1 MGGVPESCLPT
12 DIVRI
17 VLGVARLGD
26 MDLFG
31 WWRSRSYTP
40 AGRYV
45 LEEALPRTWLVS
57 ALEGS
62 LLSAAARHAEVL
74 TRPTAVHLFS
84 SHLPALRWAL
94 GWLREQKV
102 GGGHNGLIAE
112 LRGWNRSSAA
122 RVLAGWIGA
131 PPPTGEILAQE
142 RRVGTLYRRDLAR
155 PEETVR
161 VSRIL
166 AACYTDQGE
175 NLRFPCFE
183 MVP

>member
-1 MGGVPESCLPT
+1 MVSDPGSSRPN

-17 VLGVARLGD
+17 VLGVTRLGD

-40 AGRYV
+40 AGQYV
-45 LEEALPRTWLVS
+45 LGGALPRTWLVS

-102 GGGHNGLIAE
+102 EGERDGLLAE
-112 LRGWNRSSAA
+112 LRSWDRSSAP
-122 RVLAGWIGA
+122 RVLTGWIGTL
-131 PPPTGEILAQE
+131 PPAGETLAQE
-142 RRVGTLYRRDLAR
+142 RRVGTLRSDDLLR
-155 PEETVR
+155 PERVVR
-161 VSRIL
+161 AIRVL
-166 AACYTDQGE
+166 AACYTDQDE
-175 NLRFPCFE
+175 NLRFPCLE
-183 MVP
+183 LLP